1 MPIVH
6 LFGPRRRVIGR
17 RGLAGSSAPVNDRES
32 TAPVEDPKPR
42 SGVLGYPDGWS
53 YAVTKT
59 NVSPAIR
66 GLGLLGAV
74 VLIGSAC
81 GSTEPS
87 KPLSAS
93 PGGASP
99 SAGASASSPAASP
112 AATRSASPSAE
123 AVDRNPGA
131 FVEGQPYEVTI
142 DPADFVGVIDNPYMP
157 LKPGTKVKFG
167 GAERIEIT
175 ITTETKTILGVPATV
190 VRDQVFVNGE
200 LEEDTFDW
208 FAQDRHGNVWYFG
221 EKTAEYANGKVV
233 STAGSWEGGV
243 DGARPGIVM
252 LADPQVGDVYRQ
264 EYYKGEAEDLAEVTG
279 VGGSITV
286 PLGTFT
292 DILVTEEWTPLEP
305 SVRERKT

>member
-1 MPIVH
+1 VKMTNLP
-6 LFGPRRRVIGR
+6 RVIR
-17 RGLAGSSAPVNDRES
+17 A
-32 TAPVEDPKPR
+32 
-42 SGVLGYPDGWS
+42 
-53 YAVTKT
+53 
-59 NVSPAIR
+59 
-66 GLGLLGAV
+66 LGLLGAV
-74 VLIGSAC
+74 VLVGSAC

-87 KPLSAS
+87 TPLSPS

-99 SAGASASSPAASP
+99 SASPAASP
-112 AATRSASPSAE
+112 GASPAAAATPSASPSVE
-123 AVDRNPGA
+123 AADRNPAA

-142 DPADFVGVIDNPYMP
+142 DPADFVAVIDNPFMP
-157 LKPGTKVKFG
+157 LKPGTKVSFD

-190 VRDQVFVNGE
+190 VRDQVFSNGNVV
-200 LEEDTFDW
+200 EDTLDW
-208 FAQDRHGNVWYFG
+208 FAQDRNGNVWYFG
-221 EKTAEYANGKVV
+221 EETAEYVNGKVV

-243 DGARPGIVM
+243 DGARPGIIM

-264 EYYKGEAEDLAEVTG
+264 EFYKGQAEDIGEVTG

-305 SVRERKT
+305 NSLERKTYAPGLGVVDIRQIKGGSGVTQIVDFKPGS